1 MSRPARRNL
10 VDRDGALSI
19 RRQCVLMGISRSS
32 VYYAPRGE
40 SAENLAL
47 MRRMDALSLQ
57 YPFYGSRQMARHLR
71 REGGPPNKPAA
82 DADVQTGPA
91 RADGPVADE
100 QLEVGRAPRPPRS
113 ARPWGRRWR
122 PSGAASLAGDAR
134 VGTVATRGSRRWTA
148 PGGSCAPFDPAAAVP
163 S

>member
-1 MSRPARRNL
+1 MHVQGHDQA
-10 VDRDGALSI
+10 GAEPDAEPF
-19 RRQCVLMGISRSS
+19 RQALRSKRLETEQVQAVPVEAVL
-32 VYYAPRGE
+32 
-40 SAENLAL
+40 
-47 MRRMDALSLQ
+47 
-57 YPFYGSRQMARHLR
+57 
-71 REGGPPNKPAA
+71 GPPNKPAA

-100 QLEVGRAPRPPRS
+100 QLEVGLAPRPPRS

-134 VGTVATRGSRRWTA
+134 IGTVATRGSRRWTA